1 MRSLAQPAA
10 VLALACAAATPVA
23 QAASGSIDSFS
34 ASALTVQAGATVD
47 FLVSY
52 SVATST
58 WLNGGSD
65 PYEPAPQE
73 GYQEWTLNWYSY
85 DRERLASVGLQAG
98 GENFAE
104 FPSAPEGASHGGSW
118 GFSLTF
124 PAAGQFSVGVGGGWE
139 VEASTGYGAENASR
153 NCYRADPEY
162 DASLSCDW
170 WTYSYPQADNYETRS
185 GSFVPAALSIQ
196 VLAAVPEPQ
205 TWALWLAGA
214 GALAARRRVTRR

>member
-1 MRSLAQPAA
+1 MRSLVPPAA
-10 VLALACAAATPVA
+10 VLALACAAASPDA

-47 FLVSY
+47 FFVSY

-58 WLNGGSD
+58 WLDGSSD
-65 PYEPAPQE
+65 PHEPAPQE

-85 DRERLASVGLQAG
+85 DRERLTGVWLQAG

-104 FPSAPEGASHGGSW
+104 FPSVPEGASHGGGWS
-118 GFSLTF
+118 FSLTF
-124 PAAGQFSVGVGGGWE
+124 PDVGQFSVGVSGGWE
-139 VEASTGYGAENASR
+139 VEASIGYGAENASR

-170 WTYSYPQADNYETRS
+170 WTYSYPQTDDYETRG
-185 GSFVPAALSIQ
+185 GSFVPAALSIE

-205 TWALWLAGA
+205 TWALWLVGA
-214 GALAARRRVTRR
+214 AALAARRLVTRR